1 MIRLFSRYGECAHE
15 KCAWYE
21 YKSDRGCCGML
32 PDQTATT
39 DAALRKHLL
48 WLDGRITDLEG
59 ERKEL
64 EEKTCTV
71 GDLVPN
77 YETVHY
83 SVCNKCGFNRITD
96 DAEFCG
102 GCGRMIIEHRPTSR
116 EIVEAGLRFV
126 AGDK

>member
-21 YKSDRGCCGML
+21 YDSDQGCCGLL

-48 WLDGRITDLEG
+48 WLDGRITDIEG
-59 ERKEL
+59 GSKEQ
-64 EEKTCTV
+64 EEKICTIGAFNYDNGGSFYFATCK
-71 GDLVPN
+71 
-77 YETVHY
+77 
-83 SVCNKCGFNRITD
+83 KCGYDRITD

-102 GCGRMIIEHRPTSR
+102 GCGCRIIE
-116 EIVEAGLRFV
+116 E
-126 AGDK
+126 GDK